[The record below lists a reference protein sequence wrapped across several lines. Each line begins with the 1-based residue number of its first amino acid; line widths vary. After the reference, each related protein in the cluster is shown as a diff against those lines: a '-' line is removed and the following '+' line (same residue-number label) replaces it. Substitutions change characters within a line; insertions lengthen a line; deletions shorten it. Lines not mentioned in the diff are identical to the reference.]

1 MNKTVGL
8 NRQRGVGLVELLV
21 GLAIGLLIMAGAI
34 TLFAKISFSGL
45 ENTRR
50 VQLNEQLR
58 STLNLMHKDIQRAG
72 YVDATDGA
80 TTVDDVD
87 TVQMALFG
95 VITIG
100 NAAGEA
106 ANSCIIY
113 SYDFNGD
120 NIQDPDE
127 IFGFR
132 LSGTVIQRDTTS
144 AFCAGT
150 AADDGWQSFT
160 DDAVVVQALTFSDD
174 SSVYFEVSR
183 DGDGDPPCQYDGFYD
198 GIACVDTTPCDDG
211 ETCLARRKIDV
222 AISGYVAQEDDD
234 GDVDTDPPATALVVS
249 LSDEIKVKNDRYYLV
264 PAAP

>member
-1 MNKTVGL
+1 MNKTVGP
-8 NRQRGVGLVELLV
+8 NRQRGVGLVELLI

-72 YVDATDGA
+72 YVDAADGA
-80 TTVDDVD
+80 ATVLAVD

-113 SYDFNGD
+113 SYDFDGD
-120 NIQDPDE
+120 NFQDPEE

-144 AFCAGT
+144 AFCAG
-150 AADDGWQSFT
+150 DGGDGWQGFT
-160 DDAVVVQALTFSDD
+160 DDAVVVQTLTFSDAA
-174 SSVYFEVSR
+174 STSYEVSR
-183 DGDGDPPCQYDGFYD
+183 DGNGDG
-198 GIACVDTTPCDDG
+198 ACDSG
-211 ETCLARRKIDV
+211 ETCLTRRKIDV
-222 AISGYVAQEDDD
+222 LITGYVAQEDLADNS
-234 GDVDTDPPATALVVS
+234 TLVVS
-249 LSDEIKVKNDRYYLV
+249 LSDEIKVKNDRYYFV
-264 PAAP
+264 P